1 VLEYPIE
8 DVNCR
13 EEAPRAEL
21 CNSLA
26 EKMMPS
32 LSPLT
37 NIYMLLYWYNI
48 YDYMHI
54 KSIHIDKRKHCIHI
68 LIGLGIQ
75 HPLKLIKKRMA
86 LQPHWL

>member
-37 NIYMLLYWYNI
+37 NIYMLLY
-48 YDYMHI
+48 
-54 KSIHIDKRKHCIHI
+54 
-68 LIGLGIQ
+68 
-75 HPLKLIKKRMA
+75 
-86 LQPHWL
+86 